1 MNDSSLWLPLAIIV
15 IGNLATLILLI
26 VSRTV
31 SKSTDKPL
39 DLALVMTSL
48 VEFINKLCLF
58 GSLWSSQSYFIFSFT
73 GVSLLGT
80 SLIGVFFV
88 QLILNPM
95 LSVIVRRQKY
105 QMDAEF

>member
-1 MNDSSLWLPLAIIV
+1 M
-15 IGNLATLILLI
+15 IGNLSTIIILV
-26 VSRTV
+26 VSRIV
-31 SKSTDKPL
+31 SKSTDKPY

-48 VEFINKLCLF
+48 VEFINKICLF
-58 GSLWSSQSYFIFSFT
+58 ASLWSSQSYLIFSFT

-95 LSVIVRRQKY
+95 LSVIVRR
-105 QMDAEF
+105 